1 MSMSRRSRVA
11 AGLAVVTMLAAAIP
25 LGQALAG
32 VGTVVGPVTMSGG
45 QEVPG
50 PGDPNG
56 EGSVTLDLDPT
67 TGRVCFELSWQ
78 RIGRPFAAH
87 IHKGVAGVAGPIR
100 VTLFVAPRGLP
111 GTIRAVNGC
120 VRHVDGDLIQR
131 IIDNQQ
137 RYYVNIHN
145 KAYPAGALRGDLAGA
160 PS

>member
-1 MSMSRRSRVA
+1 MSKRSRVVA
-11 AGLAVVTMLAAAIP
+11 SLALVTMLVALIP
-25 LGQALAG
+25 LGQAFAG
-32 VGTVVGPVTMSGG
+32 GISIGPVAMDGD

-56 EGSVTLDLDPT
+56 LGSATLDLNPT
-67 TGRVCFELSWQ
+67 TGRVCFALDWQ

-111 GTIRAVNGC
+111 GSIRGVQGC
-120 VRHVDGDLIQR
+120 VRGVDGDLIQR
-131 IIDNQQ
+131 IIDNQE

-145 KAYPAGALRGDLAGA
+145 KAYPAGALRGDLVQPA
-160 PS
+160 